1 MILEL
6 KIGNRKFVAGFTLIE
21 LVVSS
26 GIGAFIAVVSVGALR
41 SVIQGRQTI
50 EQHAGVC
57 EEIRYAVER
66 MRQDL
71 ANFYRD
77 NYYDNLKL
85 VGEVEET
92 PAGPS
97 PSLTMRIISGS
108 TARYGQPEG
117 DVYDVQYYTM
127 EQDGKKY
134 LMRRICPVVSLP
146 ELEQTLAEPG
156 GILYALTEN
165 IVTFTV
171 QYYNGYEWLDQWPK
185 EQKSLPEMIQI
196 LVVARIPGD
205 EQLKQPIA
213 KTLVVTFPRV
223 SPNLKA
229 TLTEEA
235 ATDFED
241 VNAYTIDSGT

>member
-1 MILEL
+1 L
-6 KIGNRKFVAGFTLIE
+6 KIDNRKCVAGFTLIE
-21 LVVSS
+21 MVVAS
-26 GIGAFIAVVSVGALR
+26 GIGAFIAAVSVGTLR

-50 EQHAGVC
+50 EQHASVC

-66 MRQDL
+66 IRQDM

-77 NYYDNLKL
+77 NYYDNIKL
-85 VGEVEET
+85 VGEVEDT

-97 PSLTMRIISGS
+97 PSLTMRIISGNS
-108 TARYGQPEG
+108 ARYGQPEG
-117 DVYDVQYYTM
+117 DVYDVQYYSM

-134 LMRRICPVVSLP
+134 LMRRVCPVVSLP

-156 GILYALTEN
+156 GILYALAEN

-196 LVVARIPGD
+196 LVVAQIPGD
-205 EQLKQPIA
+205 EELKQPIA

-235 ATDFED
+235 ATEFED
-241 VNAYTIDSGT
+241 VNSYTIDTGSG